1 MNTKRIGISQHFSE
15 MLMSLAAAT
24 TTEEIDLATINQ
36 VLGSRSVGSLL
47 LFLSLPM
54 VIPVPAPGISVVF
67 GIPLIFISLQ
77 LMFGRQS
84 LWLPASIARRAIS
97 RENLHVYIA
106 RALPTLRRV
115 EHLVQPRF
123 AEMTSRLAIHAIGA
137 MSLALAF
144 IIALP
149 VPLGHLIPGTA
160 ISIMALGL
168 IEQDGLAICAG
179 LLTGIFALLVVSSAI
194 FGLVAV
200 RHAWFLS

>member
-1 MNTKRIGISQHFSE
+1 MNAKRIGISQHFSE
-15 MLMSLAAAT
+15 MLMSLVAAAT
-24 TTEEIDLATINQ
+24 TEQIDLATINQ

-54 VIPVPAPGISVVF
+54 VIPVPAPGISVAF
-67 GIPLIFISLQ
+67 GIPLIFISMQ
-77 LMFGRQS
+77 LLFGRQS

-97 RENLHVYIA
+97 RENLHLYVT

-115 EHLVQPRF
+115 EHLVQPRL
-123 AEMTSRLAIHAIGA
+123 AGMTSRLAIHAVGA

-144 IIALP
+144 IITLP

-160 ISIMALGL
+160 ISLMAIGL

-179 LLTGIFALLVVSSAI
+179 LLTGIFALLVVFLAI
-194 FGLVAV
+194 FGLIAV
-200 RHAWFLS
+200 QHAWFL